1 MEEEQNIEE
10 GLVRGISRWDLTAI
24 AINTVIG
31 TGIFLLPAKVTGLIG
46 NYSLFAF
53 VACALIVALI
63 VVCFAEVSSRFE
75 ATGGMYLYA
84 REAFGSAVG
93 FEVGWLYWVVRV
105 TTIATNTNA
114 LLIYVGFFF
123 PEAKEDFW
131 RIFIVSLVGLVIAV
145 VNFLGIRQTT
155 FLTNIFTVGKIVPLI
170 IFALVGVFFIDPA
183 NFTFGEVPATVKFSE
198 AVLVLIYAFVG
209 FEAAVIP
216 AGETKDP
223 QKNMPFA
230 LLTALLFC
238 AVLFI
243 VIQIVSIGTL
253 PELAKSERPLA
264 DAAGNFM
271 GSFGALFIAGGAIVS
286 VLGNLN
292 GGTLAAS
299 RIPFAMAEQK
309 ELPSILAKTHSK
321 FKTPYVS
328 IIVTSL
334 VIFIFTIQTSFLTAL
349 TIATITRL
357 LVYAATCASL
367 PVFRY
372 RKDAPPA
379 KFVAPFGIV
388 AAVLSLLL
396 IVWLLTTVD
405 YKKEGLVMLIM
416 VTVGLDIYVIYYYLK
431 VKYLTNDALQNADL
445 VESNVINSPPKHKKP
460 NFLKAILASVGVIL
474 LNTLILNVLSWS
486 VLSISGGI
494 LILHM
499 IVFTVLTYESLMTE
513 KQTGD
518 MQNFEKSAF

>member
-1 MEEEQNIEE
+1 MKVSRSRLCAERFAGAARHSDGKVFGKVIQTVKNIFQDFGTLFKTSMEEQQNTRE

-31 TGIFLLPAKVTGLIG
+31 TGIFLLPARIAGLIG

-84 REAFGSAVG
+84 KEAFGSTVG

-114 LLIYVGFFF
+114 LLIYIGFFF
-123 PEAKEDFW
+123 PDAKEGFW
-131 RIFIVSLVGLVIAV
+131 RYFIVSLVLLVISV
-145 VNFLGIRQTT
+145 VNFFGVRPSTLM
-155 FLTNIFTVGKIVPLI
+155 TNIFTVGKIVPLI
-170 IFALVGVFFIDPA
+170 IFALVGVFFINPA
-183 NFTFGEVPATVKFSE
+183 NFTFGDVPAGGKFSE

-230 LLTALLFC
+230 LLTALVFC

-243 VIQIVSIGTL
+243 LIQIVSIGTL

-271 GSFGALFIAGGAIVS
+271 GSFGAMFIAVGAIVS

-292 GGTLAAS
+292 GGALAAS

-309 ELPSILAKTHSK
+309 ELPQIFAKTHPK

-328 IIVTSL
+328 IIVTAL
-334 VIFIFTIQTSFLTAL
+334 AIFIFTIQTSFLTAL

-357 LVYAATCASL
+357 LVYAATCAAL
-367 PVFRY
+367 PIFRS
-372 RKDAPPA
+372 REDAPPA
-379 KFVAPFGIV
+379 KFTAPFGII
-388 AAVLSLLL
+388 ATILSLLL

-405 YKKEGLVMLIM
+405 YRKEGLVMVIM
-416 VTVGLDIYVIYYYLK
+416 AAVGLVIYYAYR
-431 VKYLTNDALQNADL
+431 A
-445 VESNVINSPPKHKKP
+445 
-460 NFLKAILASVGVIL
+460 
-474 LNTLILNVLSWS
+474 
-486 VLSISGGI
+486 
-494 LILHM
+494 
-499 IVFTVLTYESLMTE
+499 
-513 KQTGD
+513 
-518 MQNFEKSAF
+518 